1 MSQFCSSVHV
11 FLELRKESQ
20 VKIDFSN
27 SLMTNSIFPVTG
39 IQLLTFLFTCADQHI
54 LIGADEGI
62 YTLNLNELH
71 ESTME
76 LVSCCRQVSAVCALI
91 TDCW

>member
-1 MSQFCSSVHV
+1 MVENGSFMDQSVVISLCFHV
-11 FLELRKESQ
+11 
-20 VKIDFSN
+20 V
-27 SLMTNSIFPVTG
+27 
-39 IQLLTFLFTCADQHI
+39 DQHI

-76 LVSCCRQVSAVCALI
+76 LVSR
-91 TDCW
+91 

>member
-1 MSQFCSSVHV
+1 MT
-11 FLELRKESQ
+11 
-20 VKIDFSN
+20 
-27 SLMTNSIFPVTG
+27 SLFVIER
-39 IQLLTFLFTCADQHI
+39 ILDQHI

-76 LVSCCRQVSAVCALI
+76 LVSSFQTISLYLWTEAHITSTYDIYSHKTRTADVAHAL
-91 TDCW
+91 TT